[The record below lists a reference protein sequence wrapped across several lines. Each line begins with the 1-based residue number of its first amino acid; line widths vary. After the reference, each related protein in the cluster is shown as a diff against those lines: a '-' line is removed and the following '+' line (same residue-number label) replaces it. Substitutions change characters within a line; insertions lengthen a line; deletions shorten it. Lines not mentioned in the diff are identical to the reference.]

1 MAERYFSKFPTIS
14 YQNTVCRDITR
25 RVRLDPKLKENIE
38 SFYPTEIESGFRPDA
53 LAEAYHD
60 DAELDWLV
68 YLVNDI
74 VDPYYQWHYS
84 TINFEDFLIKK
95 YGNVA
100 NTQEQILFYRNNW
113 YEDDAQIT
121 PQRYNEQIDF
131 AWRKYYEPLF
141 TPTNSIYA
149 YRRKREDWT
158 VNTNRILRYT
168 ITGNTVPF
176 ADDEVIDI
184 LDGVTI
190 VGGGFVINSN
200 TTTLTIQHVSGNT
213 SANTT
218 ATKTLVGETSLA
230 NAVANAVTTVSE
242 NFTASESVFWSPVTI
257 FDQELERWQ
266 EYKHIQVVDNAFALN
281 ISDRVTEEINDDG
294 S

>member
-1 MAERYFSKFPTIS
+1 MPERYFAKFPRMV
-14 YQNTVCRDITR
+14 YQNTLCTDITR
-25 RVRLDPKLKENIE
+25 RVRLDPAMKNNLEI
-38 SFYPTEIESGFRPDA
+38 FYPTEIEAGFRSDQ

-60 DAELDWLV
+60 DAEMDWMV

-84 TINFEDFLIKK
+84 SINFEDFLVKK
-95 YGNVA
+95 YGDVA
-100 NTQEQILFYRNNW
+100 NTQERIVIYRNNW
-113 YEDDAQIT
+113 YEDDVQIT

-149 YRRKREDWT
+149 YRRKREDWV

-168 ITGNTVPF
+168 ITGNTVSF
-176 ADDEVIDI
+176 ADDEIVDI
-184 LDGVTI
+184 KDGATV
-190 VGGGFVINSN
+190 VGGGTVINSN

-218 ATKTLVGETSLA
+218 ATKNIVGETSLA

-242 NFTASESVFWSPVTI
+242 NFTTSESVFWSPVTI
-257 FDQELERWQ
+257 FDQELEKWEQ
-266 EYKHIQVVDNAFALN
+266 NKHIQVIQDELVLGL
-281 ISDRVTEEINDDG
+281 SDRITETLNDG
-294 S
+294 N